1 MIVNTELFGRIS
13 RYRILIQNLG
23 PLDKVMELIPG
34 LGKAKEKIPENI
46 LGAQEEKMKKWKY
59 AINSMTKKERE
70 NPELIEKQTSRMQR
84 IAKGAGIT
92 TSEVRSLLKQYKMIK
107 EFASGKG
114 IGDMADLQK
123 GFSQKQIQKLAKKFG
138 KKIRI

>member
-1 MIVNTELFGRIS
+1 
-13 RYRILIQNLG
+13 
-23 PLDKVMELIPG
+23 MELIPG